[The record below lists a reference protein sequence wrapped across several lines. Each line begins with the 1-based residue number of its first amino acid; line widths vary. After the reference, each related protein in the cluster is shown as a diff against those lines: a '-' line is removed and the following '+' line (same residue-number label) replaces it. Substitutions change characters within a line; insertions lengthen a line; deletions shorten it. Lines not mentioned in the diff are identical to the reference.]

1 MNDNNLE
8 SQSRRNF
15 FTQSA
20 ILASGAFSLTELK
33 ELDINREIQLY
44 SNQYKYN
51 AESKRVISSDTDMQ
65 FINMLPKARL
75 DVYEKSQVKW
85 DTGITSKMREGNYDL
100 IDFLSNSWLTLS
112 NFYPPKNFGGID
124 SEEYIKNYTKERFDY
139 HWSKHTQNGEF
150 DGGNMVIEMIGG
162 DVSNDLERLVD
173 DLVYALLMYED
184 KFNYMEWSK
193 KWKS

>member
-15 FTQSA
+15 FTQSVV
-20 ILASGAFSLTELK
+20 LASGAFSLQELK
-33 ELDINREIQLY
+33 ELDISREIQIY
-44 SNQYKYN
+44 SNEYKYN
-51 AESKRVISSDTDMQ
+51 VERKRIISSYTDMK
-65 FINMLPKARL
+65 FIELLPKARSE
-75 DVYEKSQVKW
+75 VYEKSQVKW
-85 DTGITSKMREGNYDL
+85 DTGVTSKMREGNYDL

-139 HWSKHTQNGEF
+139 HWSKHTSSGKF
-150 DGGNMVIEMIGG
+150 DGGNMVIVIIGG
-162 DVSNDLERLVD
+162 DVSSDLERLVD

-184 KFNYMEWSK
+184 KFNYMKWSK
-193 KWKS
+193 KWKV